1 MTRKEPSL
9 GDLDGLLAPS
19 NQPKAAAPK
28 VDAPELDTPKVVS
41 RVEPEVIANEAPQEA
56 VVAAVAPTP
65 AVTQSATPAAPP
77 ATTADPTLCGLSG
90 RLRRVRLINRI
101 AFAVLIVLLIT
112 YPVLE
117 WVPQPRDAV
126 FYLQGFGFAAILL
139 MAMWFIFS
147 SLVRRMHD
155 LGRSAW
161 WLVTLLIP
169 AIQVLPLLV
178 LLCLP
183 GKLVANRFGPAN
195 PYSTMLT
202 WLLFLLLVL
211 VPVGLAPA
219 GAILYDAHLQSF
231 IR

>member
-19 NQPKAAAPK
+19 SQPKAEAPKPDAPK
-28 VDAPELDTPKVVS
+28 VA
-41 RVEPEVIANEAPQEA
+41 RCVEPEVIANEAPQES

-65 AVTQSATPAAPP
+65 AATQSATPAAPP
-77 ATTADPTLCGLSG
+77 ATTAHPTLCGLSG

-101 AFAVLIVLLIT
+101 AFAVLIVLLIA

-117 WVPQPRDAV
+117 WIQQPRDAV
-126 FYLQGFGFAAILL
+126 FYLQGFGFAAIVLI
-139 MAMWFIFS
+139 ATWFIFS

-155 LGRSAW
+155 IGRSAW
-161 WLVTLLIP
+161 WLVALLIP
-169 AIQVLPLLV
+169 AIQVLPLLA

-211 VPVGLAPA
+211 LPVGLAPA
-219 GAILYDAHLQSF
+219 GAILYDAQLQSF
-231 IR
+231 TR